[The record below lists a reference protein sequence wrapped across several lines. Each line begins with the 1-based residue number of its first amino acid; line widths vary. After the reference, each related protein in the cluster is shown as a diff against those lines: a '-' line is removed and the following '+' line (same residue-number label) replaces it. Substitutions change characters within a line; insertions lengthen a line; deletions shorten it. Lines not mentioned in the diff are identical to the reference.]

1 MKQNEPIDDL
11 FQRRFQPDFSEEI
24 PQEFLLDVNRKLDEL
39 AASRSKKRTVV
50 YWWLSVFLL
59 FFGLGLAAFQFKK
72 DSPVSSNT
80 LLNKLKTTNKVASRF
95 PYESIQKHGKKK
107 KENNLDLTT
116 NQTRN
121 TKYESINE
129 FSSYK
134 KATGKNQHGI
144 NQLEEKTQKVLE
156 INQDLAIQTKLFQMD
171 SSKMEANSPIEH
183 VDQFPSFNDSLR
195 VDSII
200 HSTQPKL
207 ELKPKEV
214 ENSKSSNRNHAL
226 LFYTG
231 ISGVGQLV
239 FKPNSAIQTSTIFT
253 PKSFQEKRQSDESE
267 ITSWDLAIKYSYQY
281 RKFIFSLGLEYFVWG
296 EKTNYSNVN
305 YTAQFEN
312 NYRYIAVPV
321 QVGRI
326 WKLGKYAIQPSTGIS
341 LGCLIQPV
349 NGYYLN
355 FSNSNVAF
363 QSDISTLTGTLHGAV
378 EFSYY
383 SQSGMKVS
391 LMPVGRFSLG
401 GVVQSNIVRTNYFS
415 LGMQL
420 GIGYCW

>member
-1 MKQNEPIDDL
+1 M
-11 FQRRFQPDFSEEI
+11 
-24 PQEFLLDVNRKLDEL
+24 FLSLIQ
-39 AASRSKKRTVV
+39 
-50 YWWLSVFLL
+50 
-59 FFGLGLAAFQFKK
+59 QFKQ
-72 DSPVSSNT
+72 V
-80 LLNKLKTTNKVASRF
+80 LFLRLK
-95 PYESIQKHGKKK
+95 
-107 KENNLDLTT
+107 
-116 NQTRN
+116 
-121 TKYESINE
+121 
-129 FSSYK
+129 
-134 KATGKNQHGI
+134 
-144 NQLEEKTQKVLE
+144 
-156 INQDLAIQTKLFQMD
+156 
-171 SSKMEANSPIEH
+171 
-183 VDQFPSFNDSLR
+183 
-195 VDSII
+195 
-200 HSTQPKL
+200 
-207 ELKPKEV
+207 
-214 ENSKSSNRNHAL
+214 
-226 LFYTG
+226 
-231 ISGVGQLV
+231 V
-239 FKPNSAIQTSTIFT
+239 FR
-253 PKSFQEKRQSDESE
+253 KRQSDESE

-391 LMPVGRFSLG
+391 LMPVGRFFAWRCCSK
-401 GVVQSNIVRTNYFS
+401 
-415 LGMQL
+415 
-420 GIGYCW
+420 

>member
-39 AASRSKKRTVV
+39 AASRSKKRTIV

-80 LLNKLKTTNKVASRF
+80 LLNKLKTTNKVATRL
-95 PYESIQKHGKKK
+95 PNESIQKHGKP
-107 KENNLDLTT
+107 ENDLDLTT

-121 TKYESINE
+121 TAYVSINE
-129 FSSYK
+129 LSSYK
-134 KATGKNQHGI
+134 KSVSKNQNGI
-144 NQLEEKTQKVLE
+144 NQKEEKTQKELE

-171 SSKMEANSPIEH
+171 SSKMVANSPIEH
-183 VDQFPSFNDSLR
+183 VDKSPSFNDSLR
-195 VDSII
+195 VDTIT
-200 HSTQPKL
+200 HATKPKM
-207 ELKPKEV
+207 ELKPKDV

-281 RKFIFSLGLEYFVWG
+281 RKFIFSVGLEYFVWG

-312 NYRYIAVPV
+312 TYRYIAVPI
-321 QVGRI
+321 QVGRM

-363 QSDISTLTGTLHGAV
+363 QSDISKLTGTLHGAV

-383 SQSGMKVS
+383 SQSGIKVS
-391 LMPVGRFSLG
+391 LMPLGRFSLG